1 MQTSCNIQKRQLTDL
16 SMSLFRKIGLEHA
29 PSREGENW
37 KQTAGG
43 TLQNRTT
50 ALVKEKEPR
59 EDNGRGEKRSDQPG
73 SKIRYTRMK

>member
-1 MQTSCNIQKRQLTDL
+1 PNLGRTGTACTK
-16 SMSLFRKIGLEHA
+16 FRKIGLKNA

-59 EDNGRGEKRSDQPG
+59 EDDGRGENRSDKPG